1 MISQN
6 LETEILE
13 KVKDLNDPEKTS
25 LLDYLEKIP
34 RKIHS
39 TKIYRKRAMKQIRQA
54 LSEEAV

>member
-6 LETEILE
+6 LESEILE
-13 KVKDLNDPEKTS
+13 RVKFLNDPEKS
-25 LLDYLEKIP
+25 NVLEYIERIP

-54 LSEEAV
+54 LNENF

>member
-6 LETEILE
+6 IESEILE
-13 KVKDLNDPEKTS
+13 RVKFLNDPEKS
-25 LLDYLEKIP
+25 NVLEYIERIP

-54 LSEEAV
+54 LNENF